1 MLNLTRLQ
9 YMYNIIKI
17 KHAKEL
23 IIELDKLKINT
34 DTILKRMMKERRAFI
49 TKQKR
54 ERDSDE
60 NVKIQLC
67 ILFQLII
74 S

>member
-54 ERDSDE
+54 ERE
-60 NVKIQLC
+60 IAMKM
-67 ILFQLII
+67 
-74 S
+74 